1 MFEIENNLCLKYS
14 LPDFLR
20 DLLSL
25 RDKFIYEL
33 SQEDELQDL
42 SNHEL
47 VCIAQALALKCLY
60 RETVDSFPQETA
72 RTFERLTQ
80 LDKYHDENIQDRI
93 HQFLQ
98 EQDSRRGTHHGQRNT
113 DTSVHTR
120 DKS

>member
-25 RDKFIYEL
+25 RDKIIYEL

-47 VCIAQALALKCLY
+47 VCIAQALALRCLY

-98 EQDSRRGTHHGQRNT
+98 EQDSRRGTHHGQR
-113 DTSVHTR
+113 
-120 DKS
+120 